1 MNKFHCRV
9 KEIISVLDFVFVLF
23 SFFSIVSSLFFSVA
37 IPGGGDGDD
46 GGGSA
51 DGE

>member
-23 SFFSIVSSLFFSVA
+23 SFFFHCIFFVFLVA